1 MSEEKKFVNGML
13 VKLPPDTA
21 PDFVKL
27 KLSFKLDE
35 FGAWIGSQ
43 KAEDPSLEWIN
54 IEIKEGRS
62 GKWYAERDT
71 FKPSPQKPARQPAR
85 SAPSEP
91 VPNDDIP
98 W

>member
-1 MSEEKKFVNGML
+1 MSEEKKFVDGMI

-35 FGAWIGSQ
+35 FGSWIGAQ

-54 IEIKEGRS
+54 VEIASTKLTCVLGS
-62 GKWYAERDT
+62 D
-71 FKPSPQKPARQPAR
+71 
-85 SAPSEP
+85 
-91 VPNDDIP
+91 PNFVEDDEKSFEFEVTCA
-98 W
+98 